1 VTVAYILVLVVFGL
15 DVVVPLGTEVCFLY
29 LVPLAFV
36 AMWSSPKQSS
46 HVMVMA
52 FVCGILTWVGFF
64 LSPPDGLWPVV
75 ANRLF
80 AVTVIGITGVL
91 SFLRKRAE
99 GDVKV
104 LHGLLPICSYCKK
117 IRDVHGYWE
126 QIERYIAAR
135 SEADFSHGL
144 CPDCGEKHF
153 PDVFSHVSDQ
163 QPSGVRQPETVAL
176 PRHS

>member
-1 VTVAYILVLVVFGL
+1 MGTWPVTVAYILVLVVFGL

-36 AMWSSPKQSS
+36 AIWSSPKQSS

-64 LSPPDGLWPVV
+64 VSPPDGLWPVV

-117 IRDVHGYWE
+117 IRDDGGSWE
-126 QIERYIAAR
+126 QIERYIADR
-135 SEADFSHGL
+135 SAADFSHGM
-144 CPDCGEKHF
+144 CPECGVKHF
-153 PDVFSHVSDQ
+153 PEIFTPVPLTDLGF
-163 QPSGVRQPETVAL
+163 
-176 PRHS
+176 HS